1 MSNRDRLGGV
11 IHTYQKYDPVAF
23 PSPTA
28 PPPDLVTPAFEHLL
42 YFGST
47 RRLTEEELITDGP
60 CYGRPERGGLRRL
73 SRTRVQ

>member
-1 MSNRDRLGGV
+1 M
-11 IHTYQKYDPVAF
+11 
-23 PSPTA
+23 
-28 PPPDLVTPAFEHLL
+28 TPAFEHLL